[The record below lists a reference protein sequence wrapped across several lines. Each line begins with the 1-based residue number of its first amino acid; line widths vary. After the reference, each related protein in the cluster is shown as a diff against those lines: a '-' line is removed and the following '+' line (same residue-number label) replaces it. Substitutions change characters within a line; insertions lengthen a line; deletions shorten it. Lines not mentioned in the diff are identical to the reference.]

1 MKSHLFLSFAALL
14 FLASAEDDDDQLTVS
29 HLTEEEFAAAEI
41 LDVGRLVD
49 EHLNPVGGG
58 PR

>member
-14 FLASAEDDDDQLTVS
+14 FLASAEDDDVS
-29 HLTEEEFAAAEI
+29 HLTEEEFAAAET